1 MVSPTLPFWMRQ
13 RQIVAEPVNEHT
25 VRLTGPI
32 LPACEV
38 TVQPGAGEE
47 TTGYLLRVEKANEA
61 GKEVIAEAKSS
72 LPREEAWQAAF
83 ELYRQQVIV

>member
-32 LPACEV
+32 LPTCEV
-38 TVQPGAGEE
+38 TVQPSAGSE
-47 TTGYLLRVEKANEA
+47 TSGCLLRVVKASDA
-61 GKEVIAEAKSS
+61 SKEVLAEATSS
-72 LPREEAWQAAF
+72 LPQEEAWQAAF
-83 ELYRQQVIV
+83 ELYRQRVIV

>member
-38 TVQPGAGEE
+38 TVQPGGNAENAS
-47 TTGYLLRVEKANEA
+47 YLLRVEKVSDA
-61 GKEVIAEAKSS
+61 GKEVLAEATSS